1 MQEPIDA
8 PANLDADRVGTH
20 AREAAVGD
28 GVAAPDPRLTFANE
42 RTFLAWSRTALALIA
57 GGLAVSQLLK
67 LGSGNADL
75 ALAVALITFGA
86 FISCTGYR
94 HWQRNERALRLG
106 RPIAPSA
113 LPRFLACGVVGFAVA
128 AAGLAILRFLT

>member
-1 MQEPIDA
+1 M
-8 PANLDADRVGTH
+8 
-20 AREAAVGD
+20 
-28 GVAAPDPRLTFANE
+28 
-42 RTFLAWSRTALALIA
+42 
-57 GGLAVSQLLK
+57 AVSQLLK

-106 RPIAPSA
+106 RPIVPSA
-113 LPRFLACGVVGFAVA
+113 LPRFLACGVVGFALA